1 MIFSKTF
8 NSDLYSQIVVMLDRE
23 EVFCNYNPCV
33 RFYFYV
39 DGSVHNFSV
48 SFGNTD
54 TGVKLCREFFD
65 GITDADVESIVYDKL
80 EEGKV

>member
-8 NSDLYSQIVVMLDRE
+8 NSELYSQIVMMLDRE

-33 RFYFYV
+33 KFYFYV

-54 TGVKLCREFFD
+54 TGVKLQKEYFD
-65 GITDADVESIVYDKL
+65 GITADDAQAIVYDKL
-80 EEGKV
+80 EEGKI